1 MSLDVLRD
9 RRLRTVAWRDLLPL
23 RAPEVVAELLL
34 PLPWLALSLA
44 LAHYRLYAPA
54 LAASFVFFLTGL
66 RVVHNA
72 YHYALGLPR
81 ALTEA
86 VMAVLSVLM
95 LGSMHAV
102 QFNHLR
108 HHRHCLGDDDV
119 EGMCARMPAWRAL
132 LVGPWFP
139 LRMHLCALGHG
150 GRRVHAWV
158 GLELVANVLWVGLVY
173 GVWQVPALRY
183 HVLAMAAGQ
192 CLTGFFAVWTVHRGC
207 DRSVHIARTLRGRFK
222 NALSFSMFYHVEH
235 HLFPR
240 VPTRRLCL
248 LARRLDAAV
257 PELREKQVF

>member
-1 MSLDVLRD
+1 MSLDLLRD
-9 RRLRTVAWRDLLPL
+9 RRLRGVAWRDLVPL
-23 RAPEVVAELLL
+23 RRREIVAELLL
-34 PLPWLALSLA
+34 PVPWLALSLA
-44 LAHYRLYAPA
+44 LAHFRLYPLA

-86 VMAVLSVLM
+86 VMTVMSVLM

-108 HHRHCLGDDDV
+108 HHRHCLGDGDV

-139 LRMHLCALGHG
+139 LRMHLHALGHG
-150 GRRVHAWV
+150 GPRLRRWV
-158 GLELVANVLWVGLVY
+158 AFELAANVAGVGLVF
-173 GVWQVPALRY
+173 GAGGVPALRY
-183 HVLAMAAGQ
+183 HVLAMAEGQ
-192 CLTGFFAVWTVHRGC
+192 CLTGFFAVWTVHHDC
-207 DRSVHIARTLRGRFK
+207 DRARHVARTLRGRFK
-222 NALSFSMFYHVEH
+222 NALSFSMFYHAEH
-235 HLFPR
+235 HLFPK
-240 VPTRRLCL
+240 VPTRRLHL

-257 PELREKQVF
+257 PEVRERQVF

>member
-1 MSLDVLRD
+1 MSLEILRD
-9 RRLRTVAWRDLLPL
+9 RRLRAVPWRDLLPL
-23 RAPEVVAELLL
+23 RAREIVGELLL

-44 LAHYRLYAPA
+44 LAHCRVYAAA

-81 ALTEA
+81 ALTEL

-119 EGMCARMPAWRAL
+119 EGMCARMPAWLAL

-139 LRMHLCALGHG
+139 LRMHLCALRHG
-150 GRRVHAWV
+150 GRRIRGWV
-158 GLELVANVLWVGLVY
+158 ALELAANALWLGLVF
-173 GVWQVPALRY
+173 GAWRVPALRY

-207 DRSVHIARTLRGRFK
+207 DRSVHIARTLRGRLR
-222 NALSFSMFYHVEH
+222 NALSFSMFYHAEH
-235 HLFPR
+235 HLFPQ
-240 VPTRRLCL
+240 VPTCRLRL